1 MRAVNVITFLG
12 YSRMRLNSSARDEEP
27 LVNSAVNGSRGKVL
41 ALGDA
46 GKSTLVNTVTRA
58 LDGRVGT
65 VTFS

>member
-1 MRAVNVITFLG
+1 
-12 YSRMRLNSSARDEEP
+12 MRLNSSARDEEP